1 MVQDEAHERDHI
13 GEYVEIDL
21 EVRIVHVQQVV
32 DSLPHRFDGAQD
44 EGAEGDP
51 VEVDVLLPSLDVVQQ
66 DARLVDVVD
75 ALFLGDVG

>member
-13 GEYVEIDL
+13 REDVEIDL
-21 EVRIVHVQQVV
+21 EVRIVNVEQVV

-44 EGAEGDP
+44 EGTEGDS
-51 VEVDVLLPSLDVVQQ
+51 VEVYVLLPSFDVVQQ
-66 DARLVDVVD
+66 DASLVDVVD